1 MGHPLDSELLFGDL
15 IPLARYPSK
24 EGYYINVSLG
34 IWEEVDP
41 KATKSKKTTAT
52 SSLFLKTF
60 AMSHQI
66 IRFDFSNFSQ
76 SFRTIVCWLIF
87 FFCYCQFYFLEN

>member
-34 IWEEVDP
+34 KWEEVDP
-41 KATKSKKTTAT
+41 K
-52 SSLFLKTF
+52 
-60 AMSHQI
+60 
-66 IRFDFSNFSQ
+66 
-76 SFRTIVCWLIF
+76 
-87 FFCYCQFYFLEN
+87 E